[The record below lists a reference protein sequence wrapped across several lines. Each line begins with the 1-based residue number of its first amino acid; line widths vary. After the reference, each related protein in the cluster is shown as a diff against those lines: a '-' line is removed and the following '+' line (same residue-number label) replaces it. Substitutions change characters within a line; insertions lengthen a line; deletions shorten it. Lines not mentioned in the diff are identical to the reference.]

1 MELVI
6 QFSYLCLFGIAF
18 PSAYILAFVSNCT
31 SIQVDK
37 FSLVKFKRRP
47 FPQGAATIGNW
58 LVILEIITFFGI
70 FTNAG
75 LIVYTSASIEENKL
89 TVFAGLLIIFLIL
102 KYLIRF
108 LIPDEPES
116 TSFLNARHQY
126 VENRVVKVL
135 RVRI

>member
-1 MELVI
+1 M
-6 QFSYLCLFGIAF
+6 
-18 PSAYILAFVSNCT
+18 
-31 SIQVDK
+31 
-37 FSLVKFKRRP
+37 
-47 FPQGAATIGNW
+47 
-58 LVILEIITFFGI
+58 ILEIITFFGI

-135 RVRI
+135 GLRI